1 MQPDSG
7 VRPTPVYV
15 RSRTVLKAKNY
26 AEGSKPLHGP
36 DNRRGVNVAA
46 AGLDEDHRACSAAGF
61 IVEKNAIRLFFRF

>member
-1 MQPDSG
+1 
-7 VRPTPVYV
+7 
-15 RSRTVLKAKNY
+15 LKAKNY

-61 IVEKNAIRLFFRF
+61 IIEKTRCCFFYKF